1 VTTFEHAMPR
11 LLLIPTAEEACLLLG
26 DRSAR
31 TLAAAAGHPCPVHV
45 NEITIHTALCGF
57 GLAAAGAGASHA
69 AARLAAQGGV
79 SGLCLVGI
87 AGTYDPDRA
96 PVGSAIVGTAAT
108 CWGIGVGE
116 GAAHRS
122 AAALGWRQAWGDA
135 QLALE
140 CERLELT
147 RPPIST
153 AVAGEI
159 LSVTAASASAED
171 AARHRAT
178 NSAALAED
186 MESFAVALAARLH
199 GLPLT
204 VVRGMSNVAG
214 DRDKASWRMPEAL
227 ASARRL
233 LIAILSPPESMVQ
246 S

>member
-1 VTTFEHAMPR
+1 MR
-11 LLLIPTAEEACLLLG
+11 LLLIPTAEEARLLLG

-31 TLAAAAGHPCPVHV
+31 ALAAGAGNPCPVHV
-45 NEITIHTALCGF
+45 DEIAIHAALCGF

-79 SGLCLVGI
+79 NGLCLAGL
-87 AGTYDPDRA
+87 AGTYDRDRA

-108 CWGIGVGE
+108 CWGIGSGE
-116 GAAHRS
+116 GEAHRS
-122 AAALGWRQAWGDA
+122 AAALGWRQAWGDGR
-135 QLALE
+135 LTLE

-147 RPPIST
+147 RPPTST

-159 LSVTAASASAED
+159 LSVTAASASPED
-171 AARHRAT
+171 AARRRAIS
-178 NSAALAED
+178 SAALAED
-186 MESFAVALAARLH
+186 MESFAVALAARLR

-204 VVRGMSNVAG
+204 VVRGISNVAG

-233 LIAILSPPESMVQ
+233 LAEILSQPESMAP